1 MTRHQY
7 PIAVMSFNRP
17 DYLEAVLQT
26 LVRQVDAYLDQRP
39 IALFQDG
46 CVNPFSEQRR
56 AREEDVIRCEKLF
69 REYVPSGAVHS
80 SPDNLGIA
88 LNFERAEEHVFEELD
103 AEAAIFLEDDLI
115 LSPHYINS
123 LDHLISV
130 AVANDRIGHVA
141 VYGDHRTALSE
152 QMTSP
157 DAYVLLEHNWAFG
170 LTRRQ
175 WVKNKLYVDPYLNII
190 RNTDYTLR
198 DNDAIRKL
206 YASWG
211 MGPPGNSQDVTKT
224 LACCLTGAVKL
235 NTQACL
241 GKYIGAKGIHMNQQ
255 WYDRLGYANTE
266 LYPRPITVF
275 EDLSDERYQQIFSA
289 QMQWAT
295 GKPPS

>member
-1 MTRHQY
+1 MNCHQY

-26 LVRQVDAYLDQRP
+26 LVRQVDADLDQRP

-46 CVNPFSEQRR
+46 CVNPFSAQRR

-69 REYVPSGAVHS
+69 REYLPSGAVHS

-123 LDHLISV
+123 LDHLI
-130 AVANDRIGHVA
+130 AVALNDERIGHVA
-141 VYGDHRTALSE
+141 VYGHHRTALPQ

-175 WVKNKLYVDPYLNII
+175 WLRNKAYVDPYLDIV
-190 RNTDYTLR
+190 RNCDYQTR
-198 DNDAIRKL
+198 DAGAIHKL

-211 MGPPGNSQDVTKT
+211 MGCPGDSQDVTKT
-224 LACCLTGAVKL
+224 IACCLTGAVKL
-235 NTQACL
+235 NTMACL
-241 GKYIGAKGIHMNQQ
+241 GKYIGAQGIHMKQE

-266 LYPRPITVF
+266 LYPCAITAF
-275 EDLSDERYQQIFSA
+275 KELSDDCYEQIFKV
-289 QMQWAT
+289 QMRWAT
-295 GKPPS
+295 EKPCC